1 MSTTEHER
9 IEEILAVRA
18 LRGLDA
24 GEVVEFDRLR
34 TEHGLDCE
42 VCARAE
48 LEFDEIAGRL
58 GFALGP
64 VAVPDGMEDALLAR
78 ALEERPAEPGPEA
91 PPDEISRR
99 RAARTER
106 EQRRPGRLARALTA
120 AAAALV
126 LLIGAFLGGYA
137 AGGGGSN
144 GGGTQQALAGYLA
157 HPDTQVVRFSATD
170 GGNLAVAYR
179 PGQDQSFV
187 FGTDLQPVPA
197 GKQYELWLFPPGG
210 GNPAPGPTFDPPSP
224 GTAVVVPV
232 PADPSQ
238 SVLMAVTVEKAG
250 GVGQP
255 TTKPVF
261 TAPISTA

>member
-9 IEEILAVRA
+9 IEELLAVRA
-18 LRGLDA
+18 LGGL
-24 GEVVEFDRLR
+24 EPNELVEFGRLR

-42 VCARAE
+42 VCGPAE

-64 VAVPDGMEDALLAR
+64 VAVPDGMEDALVAR
-78 ALEERPAEPGPEA
+78 ALDERPAERAPEA
-91 PPDEISRR
+91 SADDLALR
-99 RAARTER
+99 RAGPAER
-106 EQRRPGRLARALTA
+106 APRRPGRLARALTA

-126 LLIGAFLGGYA
+126 LLVGAFLGGYA

-144 GGGTQQALAGYLA
+144 GGTQQALAGYLA
-157 HPDTQVVRFSATD
+157 HPDTQVVRFTATN
-170 GGNLAVAYR
+170 GGHLAVAYR
-179 PGQDQSFV
+179 AGRDRSYV
-187 FGTDLQPVPA
+187 FGADLKPVPA

-210 GNPAPGPTFDPPSP
+210 GKPSRGPTFDAPAP

-250 GVGQP
+250 GVVQP
-255 TTKPVF
+255 TTEPVF
-261 TAPISTA
+261 TAPIQTA

>member
-9 IEEILAVRA
+9 IEELLAVRA
-18 LRGLDA
+18 LGGLEP
-24 GEVVEFDRLR
+24 GEVDEFDRLR

-48 LEFDEIAGRL
+48 VQFDEIAGRL

-78 ALEERPAEPGPEA
+78 ALDERPAGAEA
-91 PPDEISRR
+91 PPADELARR
-99 RAARTER
+99 RTARTGPAR
-106 EQRRPGRLARALTA
+106 RRPGRLARALTA
-120 AAAALV
+120 AAAVIVLV
-126 LLIGAFLGGYA
+126 AGAFVGGFVV
-137 AGGGGSN
+137 GGGGSN
-144 GGGTQQALAGYLA
+144 GGTQQALAGLLA
-157 HPDTQVVRFSATD
+157 HPDTQVVRFTATQ

-179 PGQDQSFV
+179 PGQERSFV
-187 FGTDLQPVPA
+187 FGTDLGPVPA

-210 GNPAPGPTFDPPSP
+210 GNPAPGPTFDAPSP

-232 PADPSQ
+232 AADPSQ